1 MQPNN
6 DRRKATKAVLIADDD
21 RVLTHLLA
29 SRLRGLGWRVDI
41 AHDAMQ
47 ALMFAMRTAPD
58 VIVLDINI
66 PGGTGIEALR
76 KLKAS
81 VKTTQI
87 PVAILSGSIDPR
99 DEPAVLE
106 LGAAA
111 FLRKPPDVAALHR
124 KLLELIGVLDDAD
137 HG

>member
-1 MQPNN
+1 M
-6 DRRKATKAVLIADDD
+6 LIADDD

-29 SRLRGLGWRVDI
+29 TRLRRLGWRVDI

-58 VIVLDINI
+58 VILLDINM
-66 PGGTGIEALR
+66 PGGTGMEALR
-76 KLKAS
+76 KLKVS
-81 VKTTQI
+81 VKTAQI
-87 PVAILSGSIDPR
+87 PVAILSGSIDVR

-111 FLRKPPDVAALHR
+111 FLRKPPDVDALHR
-124 KLLELIGVLDDAD
+124 KLLELIGVLDDAYED
-137 HG
+137 